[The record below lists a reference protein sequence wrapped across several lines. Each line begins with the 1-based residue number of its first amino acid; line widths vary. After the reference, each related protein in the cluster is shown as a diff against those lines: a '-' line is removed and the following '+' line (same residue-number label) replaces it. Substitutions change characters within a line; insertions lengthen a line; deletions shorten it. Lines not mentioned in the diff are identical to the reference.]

1 MKKRALYFLIPLVV
15 LAAGV
20 AIVQAQDEAITPV
33 HVAGNIHMLEGSGGN
48 IGVSAGEDGILIVD
62 DKFEKDEP
70 RVRELLKGINPGPLK
85 FVLNTHFHGDH
96 TGGNAAFGKEAVII
110 AHENVRGRLST
121 DKPKEAL
128 PVVTYEDKVSV
139 HFNGEEIELIH
150 LPAGHTDTDSVVY
163 FRGSNVVHM
172 GDLFF
177 SGRFPFID
185 LENGGTVEGYLANVA
200 KVLET
205 LPDDVKIIPGHGP
218 LSSKADL
225 QKFHTMINCS
235 ARCGCPR
242 PGACGRCRS
251 YAIPSRRPGAPAR
264 RWSRRRSG
272 GWPRTRCGRSIM
284 MKRPLWGS

>member
-1 MKKRALYFLIPLVV
+1 MKKRALYLFIAFVA

-20 AIVQAQDEAITPV
+20 VFVQAQDEAIVPV
-33 HVAGNIHMLEGSGGN
+33 HVAGNLHMLEGSGGN

-85 FVLNTHFHGDH
+85 FVLNTHFHPDH
-96 TGGNAAFGKEAVII
+96 TGGNTGFGKEAVII
-110 AHENVRGRLST
+110 AHENVRERLGA
-121 DKPKEAL
+121 DKAKEAL
-128 PVVTYEDKVSV
+128 PVVTYEDKISV

-185 LENGGTVEGYLANVA
+185 LGNGGSVQGYLDNVA

-205 LPDDVKIIPGHGP
+205 LPDDVKLIPGHGP

-225 QKFHTMINCS
+225 QKFHTMIGECFTS
-235 ARCGCPR
+235 VKDQVKAGKTIQDIQAQ
-242 PGACGRCRS
+242 GV
-251 YAIPSRRPGAPAR
+251 PALWKDWAWR
-264 RWSRRRSG
+264 FISEERWI
-272 GWPRTRCGRSIM
+272 TTLHAEAT
-284 MKRPLWGS
+284 K

>member
-70 RVRELLKGINPGPLK
+70 RVRELLKGINSGPLK

-96 TGGNAAFGKEAVII
+96 TGGNGAFGKEAVII
-110 AHENVRGRLST
+110 AHENVRGRLSA

-185 LENGGTVEGYLANVA
+185 LESGGTVEGYLANVA

-218 LSSKADL
+218 LSTNADL
-225 QKFHTMINCS
+225 KKFHTMIDECFNSVKAQVQAGKSIQDIQVQGVPAEWKDWGWRFIS
-235 ARCGCPR
+235 AE
-242 PGACGRCRS
+242 
-251 YAIPSRRPGAPAR
+251 
-264 RWSRRRSG
+264 RWLI
-272 GWPRTRCGRSIM
+272 TLHTAAT
-284 MKRPLWGS
+284 K

>member
-96 TGGNAAFGKEAVII
+96 TGGNGAFGKEAVII

-225 QKFHTMINCS
+225 QKFHTVIDECFNS
-235 ARCGCPR
+235 VNEQVKAGKTIQDIQAQGVPVAWKDWGWRFI
-242 PGACGRCRS
+242 S
-251 YAIPSRRPGAPAR
+251 EE
-264 RWSRRRSG
+264 RWLI
-272 GWPRTRCGRSIM
+272 TLHAAAT
-284 MKRPLWGS
+284 K

>member
-1 MKKRALYFLIPLVV
+1 MKKCVLYLLIAFVA

-20 AIVQAQDEAITPV
+20 VFVQAQDENIVLVP
-33 HVAGNIHMLEGSGGN
+33 VAGTIHMLEGSGGN
-48 IGVSAGEDGILIVD
+48 VGVSAGEDGILIVD
-62 DKFEKDEP
+62 DKCEKDEAKI
-70 RVRELLKGINPGPLK
+70 RELLKGIRPGPLK

-96 TGGNAAFGKEAVII
+96 TGGNGAFGKEAVII
-110 AHENVRGRLST
+110 AHENVRGRLGA

-150 LPAGHTDTDSVVY
+150 MPAGHTDTDSVVY

-218 LSSKADL
+218 LSTKADL
-225 QKFHTMINCS
+225 QKFHAMIDECFS
-235 ARCGCPR
+235 AVKAQVKAGKTIQDIQAQ
-242 PGACGRCRS
+242 GV
-251 YAIPSRRPGAPAR
+251 PAAWKDWGWR
-264 RWSRRRSG
+264 FISEERWLI
-272 GWPRTRCGRSIM
+272 TLHTAAT
-284 MKRPLWGS
+284 K

>member
-1 MKKRALYFLIPLVV
+1 MKKRALYLFIAFVA

-20 AIVQAQDEAITPV
+20 VFVQAQDEDIVPV
-33 HVAGNIHMLEGSGGN
+33 PVAGNIHMLEGSGGN
-48 IGVSAGEDGILIVD
+48 IGVSAGDDGILIVD
-62 DKFEKDEP
+62 DKFEKDEAKI
-70 RVRELLKGINPGPLK
+70 RELLKGINPGPLK

-110 AHENVRGRLST
+110 AHENVRGRLGA

-163 FRGSNVVHM
+163 FRGANVVHM

-218 LSSKADL
+218 LSTKADL
-225 QKFHTMINCS
+225 QKFHAMIDDCFNS
-235 ARCGCPR
+235 VNEQVKAGKTIQDIQAQ
-242 PGACGRCRS
+242 GV
-251 YAIPSRRPGAPAR
+251 PAAWKDWGWR
-264 RWSRRRSG
+264 FISEERWLI
-272 GWPRTRCGRSIM
+272 TLHTAAT
-284 MKRPLWGS
+284 K

>member
-1 MKKRALYFLIPLVV
+1 MKKRALYLFIPLVV
-15 LAAGV
+15 LAAGI
-20 AIVQAQDEAITPV
+20 ALAQAQDEDIVLVP
-33 HVAGNIHMLEGSGGN
+33 VAGNIHMLEGSGGN

-70 RVRELLKGINPGPLK
+70 KVRELLKGINAGPLK

-110 AHENVRGRLST
+110 AHENVRSRLST

-163 FRGSNVVHM
+163 FRSANVVHM

-218 LSSKADL
+218 LSTKADL
-225 QKFHTMINCS
+225 QKFHAMIDECFKAVNEQVKAGKTIQDIQAQGVPVAWKDWGWRFIS
-235 ARCGCPR
+235 EE
-242 PGACGRCRS
+242 
-251 YAIPSRRPGAPAR
+251 
-264 RWSRRRSG
+264 RWLI
-272 GWPRTRCGRSIM
+272 TLHTAAT
-284 MKRPLWGS
+284 K